1 MTDDDARLGRV
12 GDRPSFS
19 AVSRS
24 LPPMNNAV
32 VTGLDVIVVAAV
44 AIACDPLL
52 RVPSA
57 PERAI
62 GYFGFSQIA
71 NSETS
76 ARAALTDAPG
86 AEVITIAQEDGGSNR
101 RRAPDCWRCCAC
113 WAARCTALRPDR
125 RFFGPFIEQESAAS
139 LLTMLGR
146 SQSDHG
152 DPEEAAFARLEQLA
166 SSGVR
171 LSRRR
176 AKAAVPSCYAFS
188 TCGLPRATTPG
199 ATPDWTRF

>member
-1 MTDDDARLGRV
+1 
-12 GDRPSFS
+12 
-19 AVSRS
+19 
-24 LPPMNNAV
+24 MNSAV
-32 VTGLDVIVVAAV
+32 VTGLDVIVLAAV

-76 ARAALTDAPG
+76 ARAALTDASG
-86 AEVITIAQEDGGSNR
+86 AEVITIAQENGRQQSQARAGLLAMLRMLGRALHSNYG
-101 RRAPDCWRCCAC
+101 P
-113 WAARCTALRPDR
+113 TADSLA
-125 RFFGPFIEQESAAS
+125 PFIEQESAAS